1 MKHSFH
7 LYKENKFLRKKKNFF
22 REKHSHLIKKEMLL
36 SDTDLLGRGALPRQP
51 QFEAAT
57 NNDKGGNLISASC
70 ASLSLCAIPSFCM
83 IAAKI

>member
-1 MKHSFH
+1 
-7 LYKENKFLRKKKNFF
+7 
-22 REKHSHLIKKEMLL
+22 MLL
-36 SDTDLLGRGALPRQP
+36 SDTDLLGRGALPRLP